1 MRLKPWEIILFSL
14 AAICI
19 AIFALARTVGARAT
33 SREGIVSRVARPG
46 VAFWPESVDVDVRV
60 DARTLPTCT
69 DAGDVSPVQAALVID
84 HSGSMSGAPLAE
96 AKNAASDFVDLMDLQ
111 KKGDAV
117 AVIIFSDMAYVRQR
131 FTIKSNEAIQ
141 AIQGIT
147 EGGGTNLAAGLTA
160 ATRELARQTVQP
172 DTRQVIILLSD
183 GQSDPTSAIA
193 AADAAKA
200 QGVRVVTIALGNAD
214 QSTLQQIAS
223 SSDDYYTA
231 ADPAALMS
239 IYGEIA
245 EGMVG
250 NVATDITV
258 QEQFNDSHFTLAGSL
273 YRAEQNGNQLTWNLP
288 FMGKR
293 GRSARYQL
301 HPQGL
306 GAPQISTTPGQMSLV
321 DCNGQAVAQATPT
334 GPRVL
339 VLFPVWLLFPIPA
352 VALLWLLYRIIQALR
367 PAPAKAVSAPE
378 MRTGSMP
385 GKKVEKEVKKPVGA
399 SIEHGRPKKPPMQKG

>member
-1 MRLKPWEIILFSL
+1 MRLKSWEIILL
-14 AAICI
+14 IVATVCVV
-19 AIFALARTVGARAT
+19 IFALARTVGARAT

-46 VAFWPESVDVDVRV
+46 VAFWPETVDVDVRV

-131 FTIKSNEAIQ
+131 FTIKSNQAIQ
-141 AIQGIT
+141 AIQGIN
-147 EGGGTNLAAGLTA
+147 EGGGTDIAAGLTA
-160 ATRELARQTVQP
+160 ASRELARQTVQP

-193 AADAAKA
+193 AADAAKS
-200 QGVRVVTIALGNAD
+200 QGARMVTIALGNAD

-223 SSDDYYTA
+223 SPGDYYTA
-231 ADPAALMS
+231 ADPAALMN

-258 QEQFNDSHFTLAGSL
+258 QEQFNDKNFTLVGSL
-273 YRAEQNGNQLTWNLP
+273 YRAEQEGNQLTWNLP

-301 HPQGL
+301 RPNGL
-306 GAPQISTTPGQMSLV
+306 GLFPVSTTPGQMSLV
-321 DCNGQAVAQATPT
+321 DCTGQAVTQATPT

-339 VLFPVWLLFPIPA
+339 VLFPVWLLFPAPA
-352 VALLWLLYRIIQALR
+352 LALLWLLYRIIQALK
-367 PAPAKAVSAPE
+367 PAPTGPVVAPE
-378 MRTGSMP
+378 LRTGTVP
-385 GKKVEKEVKKPVGA
+385 GKKIEKKPEKKTGA
-399 SIEHGRPKKPPMQKG
+399 SIEHGRTTKPPMRQ